1 MVLEL
6 DISKIKLK
14 RILIQNEPH
23 IKINSKWF
31 IEQSVNPE
39 TIKLLG
45 ENVGKIYPWHL
56 GLDRFLRYVTKRKK

>member
-45 ENVGKIYPWHL
+45 ENVGKIYP
-56 GLDRFLRYVTKRKK
+56 